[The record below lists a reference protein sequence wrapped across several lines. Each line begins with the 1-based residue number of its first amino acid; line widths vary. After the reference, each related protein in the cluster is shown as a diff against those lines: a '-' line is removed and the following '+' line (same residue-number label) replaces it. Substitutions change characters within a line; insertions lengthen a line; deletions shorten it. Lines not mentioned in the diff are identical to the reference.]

1 MIWVENLE
9 NEQPDSK
16 EFNKKLKVVKIEK
29 VPEENI
35 KRANFTELT
44 DKKIFGPAFLYK
56 EPDVELLK
64 ILQMGL

>member
-1 MIWVENLE
+1 M
-9 NEQPDSK
+9 
-16 EFNKKLKVVKIEK
+16 VKIEK

>member
-16 EFNKKLKVVKIEK
+16 EFNKKLKVIKIEK
-29 VPEENI
+29 VQEQNI

-44 DKKIFGPAFLYK
+44 DEEIFRPAFLYK

-64 ILQMGL
+64 ILQIGL